1 MVTPQWGT
9 FQTPKDVNPS
19 TPSDYSKPKLK
30 ESEANPQWGN
40 FLNPNTYQ
48 GKVEKEQEGWIDY
61 LARNLTANTSRVLEQ
76 LGGFYGNI
84 ESLGRGLLSKY
95 PATGGLIGW
104 GISELVGPE
113 KWKQYVG
120 EGQILPTSEDFKKTS
135 EEITKGYT
143 KPKTTGEAAFQ
154 EFTED
159 ATAAL
164 RGFAGRGLSRGKM
177 AFNTL
182 VTPAAANVTKQTL
195 KGLGFSEDQ
204 ANMAKLATWLPLTL
218 AGNVNASNYASDL
231 MRQGRQGVPSS
242 VQANVPRLTRRL
254 AQVEQRLLGSD
265 PRSELARQQI
275 ARIRDDL
282 ANGRTNSQ
290 AVFDMYDAVNAAK
303 RNRGLFDLSRTDRN
317 FARRSIDEVRNVIRD
332 EIRDIA
338 APYPEAYTSWRNG
351 VQAWATIHQSQA
363 MTNWIESM
371 AKGPY
376 AKILT
381 GPAAALFGLGG
392 YGASKIPAFI
402 TTKAAIGAPAAYK
415 GLQTVYRM
423 WNNAQLR
430 NYYWNAV
437 EAASQENFPAFI
449 KNYEKL
455 NKEMKSIDEIAAK
468 NNKKNKKN

>member
-1 MVTPQWGT
+1 MVAPQWGT
-9 FQTPKDVNPS
+9 FQTPKDVNPP
-19 TPSDYSKPKLK
+19 TPNDYGEPEVTEYKP
-30 ESEANPQWGN
+30 APQWGN

-61 LARNLTANTSRVLEQ
+61 LARNLTANTSRSLEQ
-76 LGGFYGNI
+76 IGGFYGNI
-84 ESLGRGLLSKY
+84 ESLGRGLLTKY

-104 GISELVGPE
+104 GISQLVGPE
-113 KWKQYVG
+113 KWKEYVG
-120 EGQILPTSEDFKKTS
+120 DKQILPTSEDFKKTS

-143 KPKTTGEAAFQ
+143 KPKTAGEAAFQ

-195 KGLGFSEDQ
+195 KGLGFSDDQ

-218 AGNVNASNYASDL
+218 AGNINASNYASDL
-231 MRQGRQGVPSS
+231 MRQGRQGIPAS
-242 VQANVPRLTRRL
+242 VQADVPRLMRRL
-254 AQVEQRLLGSD
+254 EQVERNLLTSD

-282 ANGRTNSQ
+282 AAGRTNSQ
-290 AVFDMYDAVNAAK
+290 AVLDMYDGVNAAK
-303 RNRGLFDLSRTDRN
+303 RSRGLFDLSKTDRN
-317 FARRSIDEVRNVIRD
+317 FARRSIDQVRDVVRD

-338 APYPEAYTSWRNG
+338 APYPEAYNSWRNG

-381 GPAAALFGLGG
+381 GPAAGLFGLSG
-392 YGASKIPAFI
+392 YGASKMPGFISTGVGYAIPSV
-402 TTKAAIGAPAAYK
+402 YK
-415 GLQTVYRM
+415 GGQIVYRM

-455 NKEMKSIDEIAAK
+455 NREMESIDKIAAK
-468 NNKKNKKN
+468 KNNKDKKN